1 MTVCVCVCG
10 IVLSTLYSCVDIVEK
25 GKDMRGEWCVCVVHL
40 GRFLLALL
48 LEGPVECALQLCS
61 EVGASQLAVARTV
74 KVSSVPFRGEH
85 LVE

>member
-1 MTVCVCVCG
+1 MCFTVV
-10 IVLSTLYSCVDIVEK
+10 
-25 GKDMRGEWCVCVVHL
+25 
-40 GRFLLALL
+40 
-48 LEGPVECALQLCS
+48 CS